1 MTREKVK
8 EVITRYRGKFEK
20 LGVVKAD
27 YPHEKILD
35 SPGHALEHCHGML
48 EEMEEFL
55 EQDRLDKAYRWLGFV
70 QGVLWAEKIY
80 PLAEL
85 KNHNRKDADA
95 M

>member
-8 EVITRYRGKFEK
+8 QVIARYRGKFEK
-20 LGVVKAD
+20 LGVVKAN

-55 EQDRLDKAYRWLGFV
+55 EQGRMDKVYRWLGFI
-70 QGVLWAEKIY
+70 QGVLWAEICD
-80 PLAEL
+80 PV
-85 KNHNRKDADA
+85 
-95 M
+95 